1 MTETAEL
8 SIEEYRPLLD
18 EVFDDQVLAAIS

>member
-8 SIEEYRPLLD
+8 SIEEYRALLD